1 MLFCHVCHSV
11 CGMGDK
17 GPRCPRSRKRFARPA
32 LAVAV
37 VARNKPVLLR
47 RSPAQRRGVVALRV
61 SLGDFRHPRLPA
73 FPINMFPRV
82 GTMATIETNTI
93 SEPFRDSQQIIED
106 SLRALQALQESLRE
120 NQVLLTE
127 RRALCRQIQAERDE
141 YANAIKRAWARLE
154 AAHQALR
161 PQNTD

>member
-1 MLFCHVCHSV
+1 
-11 CGMGDK
+11 
-17 GPRCPRSRKRFARPA
+17 
-32 LAVAV
+32 
-37 VARNKPVLLR
+37 
-47 RSPAQRRGVVALRV
+47 
-61 SLGDFRHPRLPA
+61 
-73 FPINMFPRV
+73 
-82 GTMATIETNTI
+82 MATIETNTI